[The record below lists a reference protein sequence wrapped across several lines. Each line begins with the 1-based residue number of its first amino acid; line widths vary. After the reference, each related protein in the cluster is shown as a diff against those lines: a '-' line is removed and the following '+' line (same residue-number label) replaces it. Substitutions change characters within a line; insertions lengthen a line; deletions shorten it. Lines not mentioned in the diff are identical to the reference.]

1 MSGPSVRV
9 SRLLAA
15 AALALGVGLPLVE
28 GAMSNDDATLL
39 ITDKDHGK
47 TLATAVGK
55 AVTLKLP
62 CQLGTGY
69 AWAIAGEHKLL
80 EVVGEPKFED
90 REPGTAGGATV
101 GGAAQQVFR
110 LRALAA
116 GTTTLELSLV
126 RNWEKGAKPQK
137 TFRVTL
143 EIR

>member
-1 MSGPSVRV
+1 MSGPSVKV

-39 ITDKDHGK
+39 ITDKDDGK
-47 TLATAVGK
+47 TLVASVGK
-55 AVTLKLP
+55 ALTLKLP

-69 AWAIAGEHKLL
+69 AWAIAGTHKLL
-80 EVVGEPKFED
+80 EVAGEPKLEGG
-90 REPGTAGGATV
+90 ESGTAGGARV

-110 LRALAA
+110 FRVQGV
-116 GTTTLELSLV
+116 GTTTLQLELV
-126 RNWEKGAKPQK
+126 RSWEKGAKPQK